1 MITKTATAHWT
12 GGLKDGKGQISTQ
25 SGALKDQP
33 YGFNTRY
40 EDKPGTNPEELI
52 GAAHAG
58 CFSMALSMILGTYDA
73 EADDIDTK
81 ATVGLEDADGG
92 FAITKIHLDLTAKVP
107 GISENDFLEAAN
119 TAKENCPVS
128 KVLVAAEITLD
139 AKLVG

>member
-33 YGFNTRY
+33 YGFNTRF

-58 CFSMALSMILGTYDA
+58 CFSMALSMILGSYDA
-73 EADDIDTK
+73 EADDIETK
-81 ATVGLEDADGG
+81 ATVSLEDADGG

-107 GISENDFLEAAN
+107 GISEEDFLEAAN

-128 KVLVAAEITLD
+128 KVLAAAEITLD
-139 AKLVG
+139 AKLVC

>member
-33 YGFNTRY
+33 YGFNTRF

-58 CFSMALSMILGTYDA
+58 CFSMALSMILGSYDA

-81 ATVGLEDADGG
+81 ATVSLEDADGG

-107 GISENDFLEAAN
+107 GISEEDFLEAAN

-128 KVLVAAEITLD
+128 KVLAAAEITLD